1 MVFYLFP
8 RDTFVGVGVYP
19 NSVIPNLEVSD
30 TLLAAVTL
38 LDYYPPISVRF
49 EIPSAVNTLQALG
62 YHSLASL
69 GDAALNPHRW
79 AFQFPLFLNTQTK
92 SFLTF
97 ALNYLNLSRPVA
109 IWAIARSP
117 DGEEYTHFVS
127 PIAVLS
133 EINLQVP
140 NNGYA
145 TLSLTFSS
153 PFSHVFQDNE
163 PALNAIYPAM
173 ANERGILIRDLRIT
187 ARMGV
192 SETEKEITSLTLS
205 AERQISWVWTTVDTF
220 RHSPGARRA
229 PTMFTAS
236 AITPRGNLTLGYPFN
251 FSLLQDSSL
260 QPIQEVNIYVRNLMT
275 WTLLGFKI
283 TSWSQDFSTGTAG
296 LIVNFSFISW
306 LLS

>member
-1 MVFYLFP
+1 MIFYLFP
-8 RDTFVGVGVYP
+8 RDTFVGIGVYP
-19 NSVIPNLEVSD
+19 NSVIPNLGVSD

-38 LDYYPPISVRF
+38 LDYYPPVSVRF

-97 ALNYLNLSRPVA
+97 ALNYLYLSHPVA

-117 DGEEYTHFVS
+117 DGEEYTHFIS

-140 NNGYA
+140 NNSHA

-153 PFSHVFQDNE
+153 PFSHVFQDNR
-163 PALNAIYPAM
+163 PALNAIYPAA

-229 PTMFTAS
+229 PTMFTTS

-296 LIVNFSFISW
+296 LTVNFSFISW

>member
-1 MVFYLFP
+1 MIFYLFP
-8 RDTFVGVGVYP
+8 RDTFVGIEIYP
-19 NSVIPNLEVSD
+19 NSVIPSLEVSD
-30 TLLAAVTL
+30 NLPGAVTL
-38 LDYYPPISVRF
+38 LDYYPPTSVRF

-62 YHSLASL
+62 YYSLASL

-79 AFQFPLFLNTQTK
+79 TFQFPLFLNTQTK

-97 ALNYLNLSRPVA
+97 ALNYLYLSYPVA

-117 DGEEYTHFVS
+117 DGEEYTHFIS

-140 NNGYA
+140 NNGHA

-153 PFSHVFQDNE
+153 PFSHVFQDSE
-163 PALNAIYPAM
+163 PALNVIYPAA

-187 ARMGV
+187 ARVGV
-192 SETEKEITSLTLS
+192 WETEKEITSLTLS

-251 FSLLQDSSL
+251 FSLLQDASL
-260 QPIQEVNIYVRNLMT
+260 QPLQEVNIYVRNLMT

-283 TSWSQDFSTGTAG
+283 TSWVQDFSTGAAG
-296 LIVNFSFISW
+296 LTVNFSFISW

>member
-1 MVFYLFP
+1 MIFYLFP
-8 RDTFVGVGVYP
+8 RDTFVGIGTYP
-19 NSVIPNLEVSD
+19 NSAIPNLEVSD
-30 TLLAAVTL
+30 NLLAAVTL

-49 EIPSAVNTLQALG
+49 EIPSAVNTVQALG
-62 YHSLASL
+62 YSSLASL

-79 AFQFPLFLNTQTK
+79 TFQFFLFLNTQAK
-92 SFLTF
+92 SFLMF
-97 ALNYLNLSRPVA
+97 ALNYLFLSYPVA
-109 IWAIARSP
+109 IWTIARSP
-117 DGEEYTHFVS
+117 DGEEYTHFIS

-173 ANERGILIRDLRIT
+173 ANERGILIRDLRVT
-187 ARMGV
+187 ARIGV

-251 FSLLQDSSL
+251 FSLLQDASL
-260 QPIQEVNIYVRNLMT
+260 QPLQEVNIYVRNLMT

-296 LIVNFSFISW
+296 LTVNFSFISW